1 MTDKKFI
8 KVAAVVMAATFSFI
22 GAYGQSRPADPSLKF
37 EVRIGASVPEWSLI
51 AKSRFCDGFGWG
63 ENLDAYGPND
73 GKMGSIIGKYSGAVY
88 STGAVTAEFSYIL
101 KKWITFSAGIGYNH
115 FWKDI
120 YDGYNDSRIG
130 TAHAGAIYFM
140 PLARFTYL
148 SHRNVKLYSG
158 LGIGTACYTG
168 YNLEDFP
175 SCKFGDVAD
184 EAIFTPMLQTIPFGV
199 SFGNR
204 FFGFSE
210 IGMGSVW
217 CGIRA
222 GIGYRF

>member
-1 MTDKKFI
+1 
-8 KVAAVVMAATFSFI
+8 MAATFSFI

-37 EVRIGASVPEWSLI
+37 EVRIGASVPDWSLI

-63 ENLDAYGPND
+63 ENLDAHGPND

-158 LGIGTACYTG
+158 LGIGTAYYTG
-168 YNLEDFP
+168 YN
-175 SCKFGDVAD
+175 
-184 EAIFTPMLQTIPFGV
+184 PFMQI
-199 SFGNR
+199 R
-204 FFGFSE
+204 RC
-210 IGMGSVW
+210 
-217 CGIRA
+217 CG
-222 GIGYRF
+222 